1 MRQCARRHGEA
12 QPSTGMT
19 HDTLF
24 VELYSELKQLADA
37 HARRFEGQI
46 TLSATALVHEAYLQ
60 FADGGARRFESRA
73 HFLAYASRA
82 IRGILIDYARNR
94 HALKRGGDFHFTS
107 LGEADAAAAPDSNGV
122 DLAALGDA
130 LEELSAL
137 DPRLGEVVDLHFFCG
152 FSFAEI
158 AMQRGVSERTV
169 LRDWKKARLLL
180 GQSMEAADDPA

>member
-1 MRQCARRHGEA
+1 
-12 QPSTGMT
+12 MT

-24 VELYSELKQLADA
+24 VELYGELKRLADA
-37 HARRFEGQI
+37 HARRFDGQI

-60 FADGGARRFESRA
+60 FADGGTRRFESRA

-82 IRGILIDYARNR
+82 IRGILIDYSRNR

-107 LGEADAAAAPDSNGV
+107 LSDADAASAQQNDGV
-122 DLAALGDA
+122 DLEALGAALDA
-130 LEELSAL
+130 LAAL
-137 DPRLGEVVDLHFFCG
+137 DPRLAEVVDLHFFCG

-158 AMQRGVSERTV
+158 AAQRAVSERTV

-180 GQSMEAADDPA
+180 GQSLEAADHLA